1 MRKGLLFIMFCYLLI
16 DLMASTLMLPW
27 LPTIIKEMCEKDM
40 TLVAIRRFVH
50 GKILGVPEGAE
61 LSSRDASFVGSISS
75 SLMSL
80 AQYVSSSTSGAM
92 SDSLGRKPVLLT
104 LHTLGVI
111 SYLLWSASGA
121 SFIWFVLAR
130 ILSGVSRANVGVLS
144 AMVSDVSDRETR
156 TRGMATVGVAYS
168 IAFLVGPPAS
178 AWLLGRLFF
187 NSKAGVSV
195 LEPHIGLAAASL
207 AVLDYICLFSFPE
220 TASLPG
226 GKDDDAKVKKEGA
239 SSGSFWQSLKLL
251 NPLELFRFRNIEDKI
266 VQAKLQQMARV
277 FFLNMLLFSGLEC
290 SLLFLAQLRFGYTG
304 QDQGRIFITTG
315 VTMIII
321 QSGFV
326 KRFKGGR
333 EAKTACW
340 AMGVQVLAYLVLGFS
355 NSELLFYLGLVFFS
369 FASGSFVPAFNGL
382 ASLSIGPQQQGQT
395 MGTFRSLGGL
405 ARSVGPSLIGGLMW
419 LVGPSIA
426 FTLGAL
432 ATFLVSVLFRRIPN
446 LNSITTHNPSR
457 VMSS

>member
-1 MRKGLLFIMFCYLLI
+1 
-16 DLMASTLMLPW
+16 
-27 LPTIIKEMCEKDM
+27 
-40 TLVAIRRFVH
+40 
-50 GKILGVPEGAE
+50 
-61 LSSRDASFVGSISS
+61 
-75 SLMSL
+75 MSL

-187 NSKAGVSV
+187 NSEAGVSV

-220 TASLPG
+220 TASLPD

-340 AMGVQVLAYLVLGFS
+340 AMGIQALAYLVLGFS

-446 LNSITTHNPSR
+446 LNTIATHTSTR